1 MDLNGIVVSAV
12 IVVLFHNDL
21 LVALLY
27 ISCYIVVY
35 MKGTQTPWCTK
46 A

>member
-1 MDLNGIVVSAV
+1 MDLNGVVVSAV

-21 LVALLY
+21 MVALLY
-27 ISCYIVVY
+27 ISCIVVY

>member
-1 MDLNGIVVSAV
+1 MDLNGVVVSAV

-27 ISCYIVVY
+27 ISCTVVY